1 MRRVVLAATLCG
13 AVLTGVRPALAQTP
27 PALAGATLDHV
38 GLAVRDIE
46 ASARRY
52 AEVFGV
58 PVPRISTVDVD
69 MPGGGK
75 ATIRITQIALPNFR
89 IDLGQGVG
97 PNNPFSAFVTKY
109 GDGIQH
115 IGFAVPDRVSERAAA
130 LVARGGVQTVG
141 KTANAPFAFVDM
153 TSVLGT
159 TIELA
164 QQGQAPSRPTPP
176 ATPTLLSHA
185 EVSHVGLILTD
196 VEKTSKAFHEL
207 LGLPA
212 PQFITAKGID
222 FPAGYTGDKNV
233 AVRISMVKA
242 GAVGLELQQTPGVK
256 SPWHDSY
263 LRLGDGV
270 EHVAFTIKGDLDDM
284 RTFLAKGGTEVL
296 GGQGSTYPHFEY
308 APTLGLMIE
317 LLGKPTK
324 PRP

>member
-1 MRRVVLAATLCG
+1 MRTSLRIAFAVRAAGPSVRRVVLAATLCG

-159 TIELA
+159 TIEAMNL
-164 QQGQAPSRPTPP
+164 
-176 ATPTLLSHA
+176 
-185 EVSHVGLILTD
+185 
-196 VEKTSKAFHEL
+196 
-207 LGLPA
+207 
-212 PQFITAKGID
+212 
-222 FPAGYTGDKNV
+222 GYTVMVPSDCVASDPAEYADWALKYTIRNV
-233 AVRISMVKA
+233 AFVVPS
-242 GAVGLELQQTPGVK
+242 QQIIDIWNG
-256 SPWHDSY
+256 
-263 LRLGDGV
+263 
-270 EHVAFTIKGDLDDM
+270 
-284 RTFLAKGGTEVL
+284 
-296 GGQGSTYPHFEY
+296 
-308 APTLGLMIE
+308 
-317 LLGKPTK
+317 
-324 PRP
+324 